1 MDVVGVVDVQSTVP
15 VILPIRYYSYVPV
28 GLNSASFWILTAL
41 ASGRRHGYDILR
53 EVKDA
58 SDSRESLKVT
68 TFYAAL
74 ERLERDGLIE
84 ADGEEIVNGRVRRY
98 FTLED
103 EGAAALMAEVELLER
118 RTRVARERLVAL
130 RPASTRTATA

>member
-1 MDVVGVVDVQSTVP
+1 M
-15 VILPIRYYSYVPV
+15 

-53 EVKDA
+53 EVKDT
-58 SDSRESLKVT
+58 SDARESLKVT

-74 ERLERDGLIE
+74 ERLERDGLIQS
-84 ADGEEIVNGRVRRY
+84 DGEEVVNGRVRRY
-98 FTLED
+98 FTLKD
-103 EGAAALMAEVELLER
+103 EGAQALAAEVELLER

-130 RPASTRTATA
+130 RPASARTAIA